1 MNRRDTVL
9 ALVAL
14 GAAPLA
20 VQAQRV
26 FRIGVLI
33 HGTERTYGA
42 RVEALRAGLRELGY
56 IEGRNLKLS
65 VHWNEGSAERL
76 PDLAAELLREKPDL
90 LVAAPVFSAAA
101 AHKHTRTVPIVIAS
115 GSGAVQI
122 GIAQSLAHPGGNV
135 TGVTHQGEDL
145 TQKQVELLKTIAP
158 GISSVGFL
166 TSGKSFIYD
175 EQRRHVMGAAEVL
188 KLRFIEVRIGT
199 AVDLGQLA
207 SMCGKGGCEA
217 LLVATDPTLTN
228 LRAQI
233 YDWATRLRL
242 PAVYPVPEYAEEGG
256 LIGYGANGEELF
268 RDAATYVD
276 KILKGAKPGDLPIAQ
291 PTKFELVVNLRAAK
305 AIGLTIPQSVLL
317 RADKVIH

>member
-9 ALVAL
+9 GLVAL
-14 GAAPLA
+14 GAAPLV
-20 VQAQRV
+20 VQAQPV

-56 IEGRNLKLS
+56 VEGRNLKLS
-65 VHWNEGSAERL
+65 VHWNAGGAERL
-76 PDLAAELLREKPDL
+76 PDLAAELLREKPDV

-101 AHKHTRTVPIVIAS
+101 AHKHTRTVPIVMAS

-122 GIAQSLAHPGGNV
+122 GIVQSLARPGGNV

-166 TSGKSFIYD
+166 TTGQSFIYE
-175 EQRRHVMGAAEVL
+175 EQRRHVMRAADVL

-199 AVDLGQLA
+199 AADLGRLA

-217 LLVATDPTLTN
+217 LIVATDPTLTN

-242 PAVYPVPEYAEEGG
+242 PAVYPVPEYAKEGG

-268 RDAATYVD
+268 RAAATYVD
-276 KILKGAKPGDLPIAQ
+276 KILRGAKPGDLPIEQ

-305 AIGLTIPQSVLL
+305 EIGLTIPPAVLL
-317 RADKVIH
+317 RADQVID